1 MGNYQW
7 TIADLLSYMGR
18 NSDLLWEYFV
28 THVIMVLAGV
38 GLAFVIGV
46 PLGVLCSR
54 NEKLARIILAITST
68 LQVIPSLALLVLLML
83 AFGLGTTTVVVGLL
97 LYSLNPIVRNTYVG
111 LKQVNPSYVEAGRG
125 VGMSPMQLLFKVR
138 FPLALTYMLT
148 GLRIAAVI
156 AIGVA
161 TIAPLVGGDG
171 LGREIYSG
179 LNGQNPLRIYAGAI
193 PAALLAIVADLVLGV
208 LQRRLNLSERKSSRN
223 GSKKEPSASPT
234 V

>member
-1 MGNYQW
+1 MGDYQW

-54 NEKLARIILAITST
+54 NEKLAKIILAVTST

-125 VGMSPMQLLFKVR
+125 VGMSSMQLLFKVR

-193 PAALLAIVADLVLGV
+193 PAALLAIVADLVLGA

>member
-1 MGNYQW
+1 MGDYQW

-18 NSDLLWEYFV
+18 NADLLWEYFV

-54 NEKLARIILAITST
+54 NERSARFILAVTST

-111 LKQVNPSYVEAGRG
+111 LKQVNASYVEAGRG
-125 VGMSPMQLLFKVR
+125 VGMSPIQLLFKVR

-193 PAALLAIVADLVLGV
+193 PAALLAIVSDIVLGA
-208 LQRRLNLSERKSSRN
+208 LQRKLNLSERKSSKN
-223 GSKKEPSASPT
+223 ASKKEPSASPT
-234 V
+234 A

>member
-1 MGNYQW
+1 MGDYQW

-54 NEKLARIILAITST
+54 NEKLAKIILAVTST

-125 VGMSPMQLLFKVR
+125 VGMSSMQLLFKVR